1 MNTFN
6 LEKQIS
12 FGYCLAVIIW
22 TGMAIIIGA
31 AYLNHVLRRRRISII
46 QHPTVYPIEECAKVR
61 GILVTGMSKFSEAD
75 IIRFLPVQ
83 QKSTDKGELIFS
95 NV

>member
-1 MNTFN
+1 MNVFN
-6 LEKQIS
+6 LKKQIS
-12 FGYCLAVIIW
+12 FGYCLAVINW

-46 QHPTVYPIEECAKVR
+46 WHPTVYPIEECAKVR
-61 GILVTGMSKFSEAD
+61 GVLVTGMSKFSEAD
-75 IIRFLPVQ
+75 IIRFLPLQ
-83 QKSTDKGELIFS
+83 QKSTDNGELIFS